1 MNTSPGIDTA
11 SNKLQEIIS
20 AAQVESAIEQIVAR
34 WEAPREAHERFRR
47 WASQMTEALSPESSD
62 FTDRVA
68 ALRVEF
74 RALHEALARTL
85 VQFGHVDEGLVS
97 RRSFVA
103 RILDIAEPHMPSVA
117 VRHTFVRTAA

>member
-1 MNTSPGIDTA
+1 MNRIDTA
-11 SNKLQEIIS
+11 SNKLQEVITT
-20 AAQVESAIEQIVAR
+20 AQVESAVEQIVAR
-34 WEAPREAHERFRR
+34 WDAPSEAHERFRR
-47 WASQMTEALSPESSD
+47 WAAQMTDALSPESSD

-68 ALRVEF
+68 ALRLEF
-74 RALHEALARTL
+74 RQLHEALARTL

-103 RILDIAEPHMPSVA
+103 RVIDVAEPHMPTGT